1 MLNNKSLPLSLL
13 INAAIKSRDELL
25 TTKSFNRLCIV
36 GKSPNGREA
45 PFGIYTSLGGVVA
58 DYGYEAGE
66 YRLARRYFEQNEN
79 GEVLIVSV
87 AAYNS
92 IYREPP
98 IIVEPV
104 DPDVPPDPAGDINE
118 SLPPDNSDIEYVP
131 YDPPP
136 VISPPK
142 PDIPF
147 PSCTA
152 TSFSFNNI
160 DVNELNGTHTNL
172 KVILSI
178 QCDGVTSSEME
189 STFNIANFVA
199 LNNSSADI
207 YGMYGTRATA
217 NALLMSMLDRTP
229 DAEAIIYDKT
239 NYELVNDLP
248 TTAFGG
254 IDVKNVQALKD
265 KWGMVSTLINFRH
278 EPSIITFKKLSSSEL
293 EGKSTFD
300 TKAVN
305 FIDFFNG
312 GGGNTINGCLKYGKS
327 NQ

>member
-1 MLNNKSLPLSLL
+1 MLNNKSLPLKLL
-13 INAAIKSRDELL
+13 INAAIQSRDELL
-25 TTKSFNRLCIV
+25 NNRSFNRLCIV

-45 PFGIYTSLGGVVA
+45 KSGIYTSLSSVVA

-66 YRLARRYFEQNEN
+66 YRLAKRYFEQNEN
-79 GEVLIVSV
+79 GEILIVWV
-87 AAYNS
+87 EDYNS

-142 PDIPF
+142 PDISF
-147 PSCTA
+147 PACTA
-152 TSFSFNNI
+152 TSLDLNDL
-160 DVNELNGTHTNL
+160 DVNEFNGTHKNL

-178 QCDGVTSSEME
+178 QYDGATSTEIE

-207 YGMYGTRATA
+207 YGRYGTRATA

-229 DAEAIIYDKT
+229 DAVAMISDKT
-239 NYELVNDLP
+239 NYALINDSP

-254 IDVKNVQALKD
+254 IDVNNIQALRD
-265 KWGMVSTLINFRH
+265 KWGMVSTLIDFRH

-312 GGGNTINGCLKYGKS
+312 GGGNTINGCLKYGKK
-327 NQ
+327 